1 MPVTLR
7 QLRYFQALIEHGS
20 FSRAAESVHVS
31 QPALSLQI
39 RELESSLGGPLVERE
54 SRGVLLTP
62 LGREAHEQTLRILD
76 EALLLETMGQRFEA
90 GPLRVAV
97 GIVSTLAPY
106 LLPGILTHL
115 HDASPRVELDIVEA
129 PGQALVSSLLA
140 GRLDAAI
147 VSLPLGMLELPEREL
162 FEDRLVLAGR
172 TERLTSIRRALG
184 DELHPADLARADIG
198 PLLTLGD
205 GHCLADQV
213 LGACLMWRMQEVRR
227 GAESLAMLSRLVASG
242 AGLTLL
248 PETAALSERAA
259 VPDLSF
265 LRFAAPG
272 AFAADRP
279 HPSRRRSWSTVD
291 RFAGGGRGERWP
303 GSHGGSA
310 ESDRL
315 ERLASSSRNA
325 QTSTAASASARDG
338 RIVMIVSKP
347 LFSKTFWTDSESE
360 QSANRVSR
368 FETALAMASTV
379 RRPALPM

>member
-39 RELESSLGGPLVERE
+39 RELEASLGGPLVERE
-54 SRGVLLTP
+54 SRGILLTP

-76 EALLLETMGQRFEA
+76 ETLLLETMGQRFEA

-97 GIVSTLAPY
+97 GVVSTLAPY
-106 LLPGILTHL
+106 LLPGMLGHL
-115 HDASPRVELDIVEA
+115 PDASPRIEIDILEA
-129 PGQALVSSLLA
+129 PGQDLVSGLLA

-172 TERLTSIRRALG
+172 AERLASIRRSLG
-184 DELHPADLARADIG
+184 DDLRPEDLARADIG

-227 GAESLAMLSRLVASG
+227 GAQSLATLSRLVASG

-248 PETAALSERAA
+248 PETAALAESTATPE
-259 VPDLSF
+259 LSF
-265 LRFAAPG
+265 LRFAAPEPLRRIG
-272 AFAADRP
+272 LTHRVAAHGQRWIDLLAEAATR
-279 HPSRRRSWSTVD
+279 
-291 RFAGGGRGERWP
+291 AGQALTE
-303 GSHGGSA
+303 
-310 ESDRL
+310 E
-315 ERLASSSRNA
+315 
-325 QTSTAASASARDG
+325 ARKE
-338 RIVMIVSKP
+338 IKS
-347 LFSKTFWTDSESE
+347 
-360 QSANRVSR
+360 
-368 FETALAMASTV
+368 
-379 RRPALPM
+379 

>member
-39 RELESSLGGPLVERE
+39 RELEASLGGPLVERE
-54 SRGVLLTP
+54 SRGILLTP

-76 EALLLETMGQRFEA
+76 ETLLLETMGQRFEA

-97 GIVSTLAPY
+97 GVVSTLAPY
-106 LLPGILTHL
+106 LLPGMLGHL
-115 HDASPRVELDIVEA
+115 PDASPRIEIDIVEA
-129 PGQALVSSLLA
+129 PGQALVSGLLA

-172 TERLTSIRRALG
+172 AERLASIRRSLG
-184 DELHPADLARADIG
+184 DDLRPEDLARADIG

-227 GAESLAMLSRLVASG
+227 GAQSLATLSRLVASG

-248 PETAALSERAA
+248 PETAALAESTATPE
-259 VPDLSF
+259 LSF
-265 LRFAAPG
+265 LRFAAPEPLRRIG
-272 AFAADRP
+272 LTHRVAAHGQRWIDLLAEAATRAGQALTEEAQKEI
-279 HPSRRRSWSTVD
+279 RS
-291 RFAGGGRGERWP
+291 
-303 GSHGGSA
+303 
-310 ESDRL
+310 
-315 ERLASSSRNA
+315 
-325 QTSTAASASARDG
+325 
-338 RIVMIVSKP
+338 
-347 LFSKTFWTDSESE
+347 
-360 QSANRVSR
+360 
-368 FETALAMASTV
+368 
-379 RRPALPM
+379 